1 MDVFEI
7 TEWKSVSR
15 LAVLSMR
22 RVDFKMPLFVFS
34 EAAVA
39 NERVLLLRTRM
50 MIPPLVFLIQN
61 DMPLSD

>member
-7 TEWKSVSR
+7 TEWKFVSR

-22 RVDFKMPLFVFS
+22 RVDSKMPLFVFS
-34 EAAVA
+34 EAVVA

-50 MIPPLVFLIQN
+50 MTPPLVFLIQN